1 MKLTAAT
8 YVSPNTNQGTF
19 NDVTIIDS
27 CLTHKREEKYL
38 AITFEMS
45 YIKNGIKHVLANET
59 MGFLGMEADEVS
71 SNKTTTFSILNPDYD
86 LAITESQER
95 ITVSMFDYLIENE
108 GVMPDDYQ
116 MVDYGFPTY
125 EKVMMYFTGGTLDSP
140 EIHITDPLAIGFLL
154 NSLII
159 NGEAVG
165 NQFTTE

>member
-1 MKLTAAT
+1 MKLTAAI

-45 YIKNGIKHVLANET
+45 YIKNGIKRVLANET

-86 LAITESQER
+86 SAIQESLER
-95 ITVSMFDYLIENE
+95 KTVPMFDYLTENA
-108 GVMPDDYQ
+108 GVMPTDYQ

-154 NSLII
+154 NSLTL
-159 NGEAVG
+159 NGELVG
-165 NQFTTE
+165 NQFSIE

>member
-1 MKLTAAT
+1 MKLRAAT

-45 YIKNGIKHVLANET
+45 YIKDGIKHILATET

-71 SNKTTTFSILNPDYD
+71 SNKTTTFSILNPNYD
-86 LAITESQER
+86 TNIEESQER
-95 ITVSMFDYLIENE
+95 IIVPMFDYLTENA
-108 GVMPDDYQ
+108 GIMPIDYYI
-116 MVDYGFPTY
+116 VEYGFPTY